1 MSYKIFSNCT
11 SCRDCVDVC
20 PTGSIF
26 YGLGQYVIDRET
38 CHDCGICARV
48 CPVNAIH
55 QIGEAGAVAPSS
67 DGNEHEED

>member
-1 MSYKIFSNCT
+1 MNKVGSHIIYSTCT
-11 SCRDCVDVC
+11 SCRDCVEVC

-48 CPVNAIH
+48 CPVDAI
-55 QIGEAGAVAPSS
+55 ATVADGAAESFDS
-67 DGNEHEED
+67 EED